1 MSTAELKLDLINKIS
16 EMKEVGIIKEIKKLI
31 DFELNEDVFE
41 LNQLQIDRIAEAKE
55 EYSKGMVVSEKQANS
70 DIEKWLNEK

>member
-31 DFELNEDVFE
+31 DFELNEDIFE
-41 LNQLQIDRIAEAKE
+41 LNQLQIDRITEAKE
-55 EYSKGMVVSEKQANS
+55 EYSNGKILSEKQANS

>member
-1 MSTAELKLDLINKIS
+1 MKLDLINKIS
-16 EMKEVGIIKEIKKLI
+16 EMKEIGIIKEIKKLI

-55 EYSKGMVVSEKQANS
+55 EYSKGKVISEKKANA
-70 DIEKWLNEK
+70 DIEKWLKEK

>member
-1 MSTAELKLDLINKIS
+1 MKLDLINKIS
-16 EMKEVGIIKEIKKLI
+16 EMKEIGIIKEIKKLI

-55 EYSKGMVVSEKQANS
+55 EYYNGKILYKKQANA
-70 DIEKWLNEK
+70 DIEKWLEEK

>member
-1 MSTAELKLDLINKIS
+1 MSTAEIKLDLINKIS
-16 EMKEVGIIKEIKKLI
+16 EMKEIGIIKEIKKLI

-55 EYSKGMVVSEKQANS
+55 EYSSGKILSEKQANA
-70 DIEKWLNEK
+70 DIEKWLEEK

>member
-1 MSTAELKLDLINKIS
+1 MSTAELKLDLINKIY

-31 DFELNEDVFE
+31 DFELNEDIFE
-41 LNQLQIDRIAEAKE
+41 LNQEQKDRIYEARE
-55 EYSKGMVVSEKQANS
+55 EYSRGNVLSAKQANA

>member
-31 DFELNEDVFE
+31 DFELNEDIFE

-55 EYSKGMVVSEKQANS
+55 EYSNGKILSEKQANS

>member
-41 LNQLQIDRIAEAKE
+41 LNQLQTDRIAEARE
-55 EYSKGMVVSEKQANS
+55 EYSNGQILSDKQANAE
-70 DIEKWLNEK
+70 IEKWLREK

>member
-1 MSTAELKLDLINKIS
+1 MNTAELKLDLINKIS

-41 LNQLQIDRIAEAKE
+41 LNQKQKDRIFEARG
-55 EYSKGMVVSEKQANS
+55 EYSNGNTLSEKQANA
-70 DIEKWLNEK
+70 DIGKWLNEK

>member
-1 MSTAELKLDLINKIS
+1 MNTAELKLDLINKIS

-41 LNQLQIDRIAEAKE
+41 LNQKQEDRISEARE
-55 EYSKGMVVSEKQANS
+55 EYSRGKILSEKQANA
-70 DIEKWLNEK
+70 DIEEWLNGK